1 MVKITEAQIKQWKKQ
16 WGEVFA
22 IEVPLD
28 DESKKKAI
36 GYFKKPTLDTIKVS
50 SKYIESDPIKAGE
63 VVFTNCW
70 LGGDDIIKDNDEAK
84 MSAMQQVS
92 SLFKVRQATL
102 KKL

>member
-1 MVKITEAQIKQWKKQ
+1 MAKVTQAQITQWKKQ
-16 WGEVFA
+16 WGGVYS

-28 DESKKKAI
+28 DNAKEKAV
-36 GYFKKPTLDTIKVS
+36 GYFKKPTLDTIKAS

-63 VVFTNCW
+63 VVFNNCW
-70 LGGDDIIKDNDEAK
+70 LGGDAEIKDNDEVK